1 MKGGLKKI
9 INCPFIYKVAKDYF
23 CLSMKK
29 LSTLADSMTGSEIV
43 KLGNQISE
51 RIRNGE
57 TIYNYTIGDFDPSLF
72 PIPSLLQSLIIEAYK
87 YHHTSYPPA
96 EGLYSLR
103 KAVSD
108 FIEDREGLHYEV
120 DEIQIA
126 CGGRPLIYTL
136 FQTLVDAGDKVIYAV
151 PSWNNNHYTNLNYG
165 EHVLINTTP
174 ENNFMPLADDIAPHI
189 SGAALL
195 CLCTPQNPTGTTLS
209 KDELNKICL
218 LVMEENAKR
227 GSGEKK
233 LYVMFDQMYW
243 TLTYGDTEHYNP
255 VSLQPAM
262 KEYTVFIDGISKAFA
277 ATGLRVGWSLGPKE
291 VISKMKAFLSHIGG
305 WAPMA
310 EQHATATFL
319 HNKTAVN
326 EHLDGFKKALQI
338 RLQKFYDCFVLLK
351 SKGFSVDAIAPQAAI
366 YLTVKFNLTG
376 KKTPSGNTLQTQADV
391 TDYLLSEAKLA
402 VVPFF
407 AFGAEKTSPWY
418 RLSVG
423 TCRLEELD
431 EMFDK
436 LETALVKL
444 Q

>member
-1 MKGGLKKI
+1 M
-9 INCPFIYKVAKDYF
+9 N
-23 CLSMKK
+23 K
-29 LSTLADSMTGSEIV
+29 LSKLADSMTGSEIV

-72 PIPSLLQSLIIEAYK
+72 PIPSQLQSLIIEAYNE
-87 YHHTSYPPA
+87 HHTSYPPA
-96 EGLYSLR
+96 EGLFSLR

-108 FIEDREGLHYEV
+108 FIKDREGLQYEP
-120 DEIQIA
+120 DEIQIS

-136 FQTLVDAGDKVIYAV
+136 FQTLVDVGDKVIYAV
-151 PSWNNNHYTNLNYG
+151 PSWNNNHYTNLNKG
-165 EHVLINTTP
+165 EHILIQTTP
-174 ENNFMPLADDIAPHI
+174 EHNFMPLADDIAPHI
-189 SGAALL
+189 SGATLL

-209 KDELNKICL
+209 KDELDKICS
-218 LVMEENAKR
+218 LVIEENRKR

-243 TLTYGDTEHYNP
+243 TLTYGDIEHYNP
-255 VSLQPAM
+255 VTLQPEM
-262 KEYTVFIDGISKAFA
+262 KAYTVFIDGISKAFA
-277 ATGLRVGWSLGPKE
+277 STGLRVGWSLGPKE

-310 EQHATATFL
+310 EQHATAKFL
-319 HNKTAVN
+319 ANKPAVD
-326 EHLDGFKKALQI
+326 EYLMGFKTELEM
-338 RLQKFYDCFVLLK
+338 RLRKVYDCFLSLK
-351 SKGFSVDAIAPQAAI
+351 SKGYDVDAIAPQAAI
-366 YLTVKFNLTG
+366 YLTVKLNLTG
-376 KKTPSGNTLQTQADV
+376 KKTLLGKTLQTQVDV

-407 AFGAEKTSPWY
+407 AFGAENTSPWY

-423 TCRLEELD
+423 TCRLEELS
-431 EMFDK
+431 EMFHK
-436 LETALVKL
+436 LEDALAIL